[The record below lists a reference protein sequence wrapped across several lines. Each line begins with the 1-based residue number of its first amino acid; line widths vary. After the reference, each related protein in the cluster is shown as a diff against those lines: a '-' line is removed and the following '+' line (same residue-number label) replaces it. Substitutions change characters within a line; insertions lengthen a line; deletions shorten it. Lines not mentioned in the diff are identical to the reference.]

1 MVARPKIDRQ
11 VMRAHNRAV
20 VLDAVRRSGPLAR
33 TEVARR
39 TSLAKPTVSAIVDEL
54 LAEGLVLEVGV
65 GKSTAAGGRPPTY
78 LDLDVTRDAYVGV
91 HIGVYETTVALAD
104 GRGHDRRDS
113 AAGSRRSGRRRARS
127 RTSPRSLDDALAEAR
142 IAQED
147 DPARDDRGAGPRRS
161 RHRRV
166 RAGAEPRLDRRSGG
180 QAVRRRPAHPGDRV
194 EHAARVGVRGSAA
207 GRRARRGHVRVA
219 LRRARRRQ
227 CHRAGRCARDRHP
240 GLRRRDRPLPGR
252 RRRTAVPLRQ
262 VRLPRDVHLGRR
274 HRRRRPRGRRAVTAA
289 HADVSTTSCAPR
301 ATATTAHD
309 ACSTTPATCSAS
321 APRTSSASSTP
332 ELVVVG
338 GEAADA
344 FDFLL
349 DPLRGALAQDAL
361 EAEQVPV
368 VASGVDGDAGVAG
381 AVLLAFEAGVAS
393 AEVDA

>member
-33 TEVARR
+33 TEVAQR

-65 GKSTAAGGRPPTY
+65 GKSSAAGGRPPTY

-91 HIGVYETTVALAD
+91 HIGVYETTVAIAD
-104 GRGHDRRDS
+104 GRGTIV
-113 AAGSRRSGRRRARS
+113 AQRS
-127 RTSPRSLDDALAEAR
+127 RKSATGSPTRSLEHVAALLDDALAEAYVARRTIRHATIAVPGLVDRETGVCVLAPNLGWTDVPVAKLFGDALR
-142 IAQED
+142 IPVTVWNTPHASAFAEARLGA
-147 DPARDDRGAGPRRS
+147 ARDVDTFVWLYVGPGVGSAIVQDGALVTGTRGFAGEIGHCRVADDGPRCHCGKYGCLEMYTS
-161 RHRRV
+161 
-166 RAGAEPRLDRRSGG
+166 AGAIAD
-180 QAVRRRPAHPGDRV
+180 
-194 EHAARVGVRGSAA
+194 AAKEAGVPS
-207 GRRARRGHVRVA
+207 
-219 LRRARRRQ
+219 
-227 CHRAGRCARDRHP
+227 
-240 GLRRRDRPLPGR
+240 
-252 RRRTAVPLRQ
+252 RRRTPTFDDV
-262 VRLPRDVHLGRR
+262 VRAAREGHEGARRVLDDAGHMLGL
-274 HRRRRPRGRRAVTAA
+274 GSSYL
-289 HADVSTTSCAPR
+289 VSILN
-301 ATATTAHD
+301 
-309 ACSTTPATCSAS
+309 
-321 APRTSSASSTP
+321 P

-368 VASGVDGDAGVAG
+368 VASGVVGDAGVVG